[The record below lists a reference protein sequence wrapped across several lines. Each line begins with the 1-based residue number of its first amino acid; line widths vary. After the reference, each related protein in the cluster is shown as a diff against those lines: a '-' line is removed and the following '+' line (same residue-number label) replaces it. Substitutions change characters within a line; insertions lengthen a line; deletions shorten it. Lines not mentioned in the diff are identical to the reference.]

1 MVKAF
6 YKDFGFIVAFLI
18 LVLVIQMSLGN
29 NFTNK
34 FLVLVLFGM
43 IILNSNNFIIF
54 LQNSFELKKGE

>member
-43 IILNSNNFIIF
+43 IILNSKNFIIF

>member
-43 IILNSNNFIIF
+43 IILNSNNFIMF